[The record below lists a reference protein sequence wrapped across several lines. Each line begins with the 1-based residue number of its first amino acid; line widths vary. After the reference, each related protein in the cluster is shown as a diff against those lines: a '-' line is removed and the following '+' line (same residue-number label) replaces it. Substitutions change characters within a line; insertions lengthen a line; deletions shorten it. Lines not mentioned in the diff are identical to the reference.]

1 MSLTWILIVFVLLLY
16 IAVSIYYTNYP
27 RHGVDPPHYT
37 LLCGKVVCYCGG
49 AGEECENTLG
59 AYGNAVL
66 CGGEAIYCHCQMTKD
81 KKIVLARDNNLLRT
95 AGVDKCISELK
106 FNELP
111 LLKRTIQAD
120 YNNELKRN
128 IPRLDDRKIPLL
140 SSCLSQFQYTDLVIH
155 FEQYDE
161 EMVELVYKMIKG
173 RDANVTWGCNSRTE
187 NEKLYKKH
195 ADINILCPFSQF
207 YLYLMLFFMGLLPH
221 IPIKETVIEVPVPSS
236 FVNNELKN
244 WPYLPSF
251 IKKMLAVIADALVL
265 QPSLFRHL
273 KKRCVLV
280 YPGILNDNES
290 FERYWKAGV
299 SGMITDFPSRLQKF
313 YKSKIKSN

>member
-187 NEKLYKKH
+187 NEKLYKK
-195 ADINILCPFSQF
+195 
-207 YLYLMLFFMGLLPH
+207 
-221 IPIKETVIEVPVPSS
+221 ETVIEVPVPSS

-290 FERYWKAGV
+290 FERCLFLKCKIRLC
-299 SGMITDFPSRLQKF
+299 SFQEIQDFEWRETSE
-313 YKSKIKSN
+313 